1 MTAQN
6 DAPRRQ
12 IAEFCRRWQISE
24 FAFIGRA
31 RRGAADSR
39 GGFDVLVRYAPE
51 AKHTLF
57 CEVEMER
64 ELADIFGCDVG
75 LVGREAIEQS
85 SNPIRRAA
93 ALQAAECLYA
103 A

>member
-1 MTAQN
+1 MPTRFN
-6 DAPRRQ
+6 LPREQ

-24 FAFIGRA
+24 LSYLGRVL
-31 RRGAADSR
+31 RGAADSH

-57 CEVEMER
+57 CEVKMER
-64 ELADIFGCDVG
+64 ELAGMFGCDVG

-85 SNPIRRAA
+85 RNPIRRAA

-103 A
+103 E